1 MLSKK
6 TKYAL
11 QAVMVLTREYQ
22 KGPVLISEIAGQENI
37 PQKFL
42 EAILLQ
48 LKNRGILGSKKGKGG
63 GYFLG
68 RPPEKI
74 TFGEIVRMMDGP
86 LAPVP
91 CVSET
96 AYMPCTECNDE
107 RTCGIRM
114 VMKEVREALAEILDS
129 TTFRDAHERVNKT
142 VHDLAISG

>member
-129 TTFRDAHERVNKT
+129 TTFRDAHERVNNT
-142 VHDLAISG
+142 IHDLAMSG